1 MLHLKILH
9 RIAYPLLI
17 VQFIMF
23 ISIIVIR
30 FVDPNEIE
38 ITKADS
44 VTTSWIQS
52 KNKGNNELRES
63 TCLAIDAFRN
73 LNVFESTWQDI
84 VFFVHYGKRF
94 VVMDAVLATANC
106 KPYDSKYDFQYSSY
120 FNEPAATFCEKY
132 GCSRYLSEKL
142 GSKND

>member
-1 MLHLKILH
+1 MLHLKIFH
-9 RIAYPLLI
+9 HIAYPLLI

-30 FVDPNEIE
+30 FFDPYQIE
-38 ITKADS
+38 ITKADAA
-44 VTTSWIQS
+44 TTAWLQS
-52 KNKGNNELRES
+52 KNKGNSELRES
-63 TCLAIDAFRN
+63 TCSAIDAFRN
-73 LNVFESTWQDI
+73 LNAFESKWQDI
-84 VFFVHYGKRF
+84 VFFIHYGKRF

-106 KPYDSKYDFQYSSY
+106 KPYDSKYDFQYSRY
-120 FNEPAATFCEKY
+120 FNEPAATFCEKH